1 MTIVIAALRHFSPVC
16 AAQNRDALQHPD
28 VLPAP
33 SCRVLLRC
41 SNAGNGSGMRML
53 TISDGHMQ
61 KSYLLMP
68 WRT

>member
-1 MTIVIAALRHFSPVC
+1 MTIVIAVLRHFSPVC

-28 VLPAP
+28 VLTAP
-33 SCRVLLRC
+33 SDHSLLLC
-41 SNAGNGSGMRML
+41 SNPGNGSGMRLL
-53 TISDGHMQ
+53 TFASGYMQ